1 MMKGRRSARV
11 TMVAFQSAGSRYH
24 PNQRAV
30 TSRPPIAFQF
40 DPPIPT
46 QEVPMRALRTIALS
60 LALAAISAPAASA
73 QILKKIGQ
81 RATDA
86 VERKAETKVNQK
98 IDQAADRLV
107 NNSFDSVFGSDTPSD
122 GKNGGKTS
130 GNRGGSSIFKMIPNA
145 PTEDHYDFNVV
156 LTYEIETRPKG
167 GAATDKAE
175 MLMNFSTTNQY
186 AGVKLK
192 AAEPKKGDGDMFAI
206 FDVKNEAMV
215 MLFNSEDGKFSI
227 AYGWHEA
234 VKYADTVSAPKT
246 TGGAG
251 GTTTTTANGST
262 MTWTKIGS
270 RKIAGYSAEGY
281 RGDDEKGIVEVWV
294 STDASLAFGRMM
306 GATSSMKQLRS
317 TVPANHPVG
326 MLMET
331 NTTDKKNGDKGR
343 MTVTS
348 VDKNA
353 SVRINMADYPRP
365 GNN

>member
-1 MMKGRRSARV
+1 
-11 TMVAFQSAGSRYH
+11 
-24 PNQRAV
+24 
-30 TSRPPIAFQF
+30 
-40 DPPIPT
+40 
-46 QEVPMRALRTIALS
+46 MRAARTIALS
-60 LALAAISAPAASA
+60 LALGALSAPVASA
-73 QILKKIGQ
+73 QILRKIGQ
-81 RATDA
+81 RATNA
-86 VERKAETKVNQK
+86 VERKTESKVNQK

-107 NNSFDSVFGSDTPSD
+107 DKSFDSVFGDDT
-122 GKNGGKTS
+122 GKNGGKSS
-130 GNRGGSSIFKMIPNA
+130 GNRGGSSMFKMIPNA

-156 LTYEIETRPKG
+156 LTYEIENRPKG
-167 GAATDKAE
+167 GAASDKAE
-175 MLMNFSTTNQY
+175 MLMNFSTTNEY

-192 AAEPKKGDGDMFAI
+192 AAEPKKGDGDLFAI

-227 AYGWHEA
+227 AYGWHDA

-246 TGGAG
+246 TGGAA

-281 RGDDEKGIVEVWV
+281 RGEDDKSVVEVWV
-294 STDASLAFGRMM
+294 STDASLAFGRLM
-306 GATSSMKQLRS
+306 GATSSMKQLRGS
-317 TVPANHPVG
+317 VPANHPVG

-353 SVRINMADYPRP
+353 SVRINMSDYRVRETVNRSALAEVV
-365 GNN
+365 GVAIR